1 MDECKPLGLTRHL
14 LTACIVHL
22 SPRSC
27 LSHHKQSREPGD
39 RVRPWKKRVENG
51 EGEEE
56 EDEDKALAECAKISR
71 RLRRA
76 LGRGLHSSTSQL
88 NLSRVRHKE
97 IPCIS

>member
-1 MDECKPLGLTRHL
+1 M
-14 LTACIVHL
+14 
-22 SPRSC
+22 
-27 LSHHKQSREPGD
+27 
-39 RVRPWKKRVENG
+39 ENG